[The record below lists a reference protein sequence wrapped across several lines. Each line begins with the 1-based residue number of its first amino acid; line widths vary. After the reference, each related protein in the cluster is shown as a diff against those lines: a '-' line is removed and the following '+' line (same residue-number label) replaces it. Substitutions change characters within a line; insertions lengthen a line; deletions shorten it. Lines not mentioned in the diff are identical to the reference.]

1 MIATDN
7 IRACAPVAA
16 ALMLAG
22 CYSVRYDHVVLSG
35 QNIEATEVARP
46 YGGNG
51 FGVGKGEIPVR
62 YTLEQ
67 PDASLAF
74 QVDAN
79 YGLSIDISS
88 SVPIVAVSST
98 MGQVVRKSPLE
109 YWVDWATQGP
119 DSQAGETLEIRIE
132 LQDRADPIVVSGVI
146 EKWGTFYHPAD
157 L

>member
-1 MIATDN
+1 MIARNN
-7 IRACAPVAA
+7 IPTCVPLAA
-16 ALMLAG
+16 ALVLAG
-22 CYSVRYDHVVLSG
+22 CYSVRYEHVVLSG

-46 YGGNG
+46 YGGSG

-62 YTLEQ
+62 YTLER
-67 PDASLAF
+67 PDASLTF

-79 YGLSIDISS
+79 YGQSIDISS

-98 MGQVVRKSPLE
+98 IGRVARRSPTE
-109 YWVDWATQGP
+109 YWVDWAIQGP

-132 LQDRADPIVVSGVI
+132 LENRADPIVVSGVI
-146 EKWGTFYHPAD
+146 EKWGRFYHPAD